1 MTRVGSGDYP
11 GAMRAVR
18 ALRLYGAIWL
28 ALAALC
34 TLAGALFSHFRHGM
48 PLAHAV
54 AWALWI
60 GGCLVVLL
68 VGQSG
73 SPTRM
78 AGESRMVIGGRFVRG
93 SDIPQPQ
100 SPLVLIPAGALLIG
114 LGVLI
119 YIGF

>member
-1 MTRVGSGDYP
+1 
-11 GAMRAVR
+11 MRTVR
-18 ALRLYGAIWL
+18 AFRLYGAIWL
-28 ALAALC
+28 GLAALC
-34 TLAGALFSHFRHGM
+34 TLGGVLFSHFRHGM
-48 PLAHAV
+48 PVAHAV

-60 GGCLVVLL
+60 GGCVVVLL
-68 VGQSG
+68 VAQPS

-78 AGESRMVIGGRFVRG
+78 AGESRIVLGGRFAPG

-100 SPLVLIPAGALLIG
+100 SPWVLIPAGALLIG

>member
-1 MTRVGSGDYP
+1 
-11 GAMRAVR
+11 MRTVR

-28 ALAALC
+28 GLAALC
-34 TLAGALFSHFRHGM
+34 TLGGLLFSHFRHGM

-60 GGCLVVLL
+60 GGGLVVLL

-78 AGESRMVIGGRFVRG
+78 AGESRIVVGGRFAAG
-93 SDIPQPQ
+93 SGIPQPQ
-100 SPLVLIPAGALLIG
+100 SPLVLIPAGVLLIG

-119 YIGF
+119 YVAL